1 MFERFTDGARRV
13 LALANQE
20 ALRFNHEYIG
30 TEHILLGLVKEG
42 LGVGP
47 VVLKHFD
54 VDLPKARAEVEK
66 LVQRGPEPFA
76 VGKLPQTPRAKK
88 VIEFAIEESR
98 SLNHTYVGTEHL
110 LLGILREQDGVAAL
124 ILLNLGLRLQDVR
137 QEVLSFLGVAR
148 ASPEVGVATPGHE
161 NVRAMLSLRNV
172 RKTFGAIVAV
182 DGLTLLIKQGEVFGL
197 LGPNGAGK
205 TTTVNMAV
213 GLLRPDQGTI
223 EIDGVGSPDQP
234 DVRAK
239 IGVATQALALY
250 DDLTGE
256 ENLSF
261 FGKLQGLAGRRLA
274 ERVAWALEFV
284 ALADRRRDRV
294 KTYSGGMKRR
304 LNMAIAVIHDPPLL
318 LLDEPT
324 VGVDPQSRNA
334 IFENILALRQQG
346 RTVVYTT
353 HYMEEAQ
360 RLCDRVGIIDHGR
373 LLALDTVDRLIAA
386 HGGRSILIADRGD
399 GEMRVETDEPLA
411 ELLRLQKEGPLQ
423 RFRVERPDLERVF
436 LHLTGR
442 ELRDA

>member
-1 MFERFTDGARRV
+1 M
-13 LALANQE
+13 
-20 ALRFNHEYIG
+20 
-30 TEHILLGLVKEG
+30 
-42 LGVGP
+42 
-47 VVLKHFD
+47 
-54 VDLPKARAEVEK
+54 
-66 LVQRGPEPFA
+66 
-76 VGKLPQTPRAKK
+76 
-88 VIEFAIEESR
+88 
-98 SLNHTYVGTEHL
+98 
-110 LLGILREQDGVAAL
+110 
-124 ILLNLGLRLQDVR
+124 LQ
-137 QEVLSFLGVAR
+137 L
-148 ASPEVGVATPGHE
+148 T
-161 NVRAMLSLRNV
+161 NV
-172 RKTFGAIVAV
+172 RKAFGAIVAV
-182 DGLTLLIKQGEVFGL
+182 DGLSLSIQQGEVFGL

-213 GLLRPDQGTI
+213 GLLKPDQGAI
-223 EIDGVGSPDQP
+223 ELDGTGSPDQP
-234 DVRAK
+234 NVRAK

-261 FGKLQGLAGRRLA
+261 FGKLQGLSGRRLA
-274 ERVAWALEFV
+274 ERVGWALEFV
-284 ALADRRRDRV
+284 TLSDRRRDRV

-304 LNMAIAVIHDPPLL
+304 LNLAVAVIHDPPLL

-334 IFENILALRQQG
+334 IFENILALRAQG

-373 LLALDTVDRLIAA
+373 LLALDTVDRLITA
-386 HGGRSILIADRGD
+386 HGGRSILIAERGN
-399 GEMRVETDEPLA
+399 GEIRVDTDDPLV

>member
-1 MFERFTDGARRV
+1 MLQLTNV
-13 LALANQE
+13 
-20 ALRFNHEYIG
+20 H
-30 TEHILLGLVKEG
+30 
-42 LGVGP
+42 
-47 VVLKHFD
+47 
-54 VDLPKARAEVEK
+54 KA
-66 LVQRGPEPFA
+66 
-76 VGKLPQTPRAKK
+76 
-88 VIEFAIEESR
+88 
-98 SLNHTYVGTEHL
+98 
-110 LLGILREQDGVAAL
+110 
-124 ILLNLGLRLQDVR
+124 
-137 QEVLSFLGVAR
+137 
-148 ASPEVGVATPGHE
+148 
-161 NVRAMLSLRNV
+161 
-172 RKTFGAIVAV
+172 FGAIVAV
-182 DGLTLLIKQGEVFGL
+182 DGLSLSIRQGEVFGL

-223 EIDGVGSPDQP
+223 ELKGVGSPDQP
-234 DVRAK
+234 YVRAK

-261 FGKLQGLAGRRLA
+261 FGKLQGLSGRRLA
-274 ERVAWALEFV
+274 ERVGWALEFV
-284 ALADRRRDRV
+284 TLSDRRRDRV

-304 LNMAIAVIHDPPLL
+304 LNLAVAVIHDPPLL

-334 IFENILALRQQG
+334 IFENILALRKQG

-360 RLCDRVGIIDHGR
+360 RLCDRVGIMDHGR
-373 LLALDTVDRLIAA
+373 LLALDTVEQLITA
-386 HGGRSILIADRGD
+386 HGGRSILLAERTS
-399 GEMRVETDEPLA
+399 GEVRVETDDPLA
-411 ELLRLQKEGPLQ
+411 ELLRLQKEGQLQ

>member
-1 MFERFTDGARRV
+1 M
-13 LALANQE
+13 
-20 ALRFNHEYIG
+20 
-30 TEHILLGLVKEG
+30 
-42 LGVGP
+42 
-47 VVLKHFD
+47 
-54 VDLPKARAEVEK
+54 
-66 LVQRGPEPFA
+66 
-76 VGKLPQTPRAKK
+76 
-88 VIEFAIEESR
+88 
-98 SLNHTYVGTEHL
+98 
-110 LLGILREQDGVAAL
+110 
-124 ILLNLGLRLQDVR
+124 LQ
-137 QEVLSFLGVAR
+137 L
-148 ASPEVGVATPGHE
+148 T
-161 NVRAMLSLRNV
+161 NV
-172 RKTFGAIVAV
+172 RKAFGAIVAV
-182 DGLTLLIKQGEVFGL
+182 DGLSLSIRQGEVFGL

-223 EIDGVGSPDQP
+223 ELNGVGSPDQP
-234 DVRAK
+234 NVRAK

-261 FGKLQGLAGRRLA
+261 FGKLQGLSGRRLA
-274 ERVAWALEFV
+274 ERVVWALEFV

-304 LNMAIAVIHDPPLL
+304 LNIAVAVIHDPPLL

-334 IFENILALRQQG
+334 IFENILALRSQG

-360 RLCDRVGIIDHGR
+360 RLCDRLGIIDHGR
-373 LLALDTVDRLIAA
+373 LLALDTVERLIAV
-386 HGGRSILIADRGD
+386 HGGKSILLAERTS
-399 GEMRVETDEPLA
+399 GEVRVETDDPLT
-411 ELLRLQKEGPLQ
+411 ELLRLQNEGPLQ
-423 RFRVERPDLERVF
+423 RFRVERPDLEHVF